1 MYFTGE
7 TARSIDEKQRIS
19 LPKEMRCAFAMN
31 LGESVV
37 SVVYASPG
45 LNDSIWLWPEEEFG
59 RWVNILEQSVLQEE
73 AETALIRKLFSST
86 SRLELDKAGRI
97 RLPEKLLA
105 YAGIKGQAMLLG
117 AGNHLEVVDASNCD
131 SPVEELMSKE
141 LSDLIQCVKNKR
153 KSG

>member
-1 MYFTGE
+1 MLFTGE

-19 LPKEMRCAFAMN
+19 IPKEMRSAFVMER
-31 LGESVV
+31 GE

-45 LNDSIWLWPEEEFG
+45 LNDSIWLWPEADFE
-59 RWVNILEQSVLQEE
+59 RWANMLEQSVLQEE

-117 AGNHLEVVDASNCD
+117 AKNHLEVVDASNWE
-131 SPVEELMSKE
+131 SPQEELMPQQ
-141 LSDLIQCVKNKR
+141 LSELIQRVKNNR
-153 KSG
+153 KNG